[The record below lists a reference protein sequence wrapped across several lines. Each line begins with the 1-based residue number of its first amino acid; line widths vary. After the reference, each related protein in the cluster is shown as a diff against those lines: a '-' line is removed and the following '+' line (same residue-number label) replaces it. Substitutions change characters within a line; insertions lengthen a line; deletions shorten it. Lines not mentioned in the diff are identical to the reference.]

1 MSVHDLRRVVK
12 QISPHPLF
20 SSKWFAMLGSLQHM
34 TDTAVH
40 EQKASATEEGPT
52 GSGTVL
58 ATLWERNELTIR
70 YLLEEGKLNLC
81 LRLMIDFKEM
91 QRQEM
96 FAQALAAAKAEQP
109 QHTFDDLPTIKV
121 KAALYEQCLGMLLS
135 CAFSNVES
143 LQTLDMPALFEH
155 MGKTLT
161 FSLTHPEMVRSPDAD
176 RRQEVLTL
184 HYLAEIFLKIEGL
197 QEDRILDLVSEHNVV
212 NLLLDNVTIYF
223 NEYSVPTK
231 EQACMA
237 LSGIF
242 ATEEYQSSPD
252 RFLATKE
259 DKKKLVNLDNTVFKE
274 QFPDYASKKKVR
286 PLLDAASKCKYQ
298 I

>member
-1 MSVHDLRRVVK
+1 MAGLDLRRVVK

-20 SSKWFAMLGSLQHM
+20 CSKWFAMLSSLQHM

-40 EQKASATEEGPT
+40 EQKASTTAAEAAGGE
-52 GSGTVL
+52 VL

-81 LRLMIDFKEM
+81 LRLMIDFKDM
-91 QRQEM
+91 QRKEQ
-96 FAQALAAAKAEQP
+96 FAAALTTAKAEEP
-109 QHTFDDLPTIKV
+109 GHVFDDLPTIKV
-121 KAALYEQCLGMLLS
+121 KAALYEQCLGLLLS

-155 MGKTLT
+155 MSRTLT
-161 FSLTHPEMVRSPDAD
+161 FSLSHPEMVKSPDAD

-184 HYLAEIFLKIEGL
+184 HYIAEIFAKIEGL
-197 QEDRILDLVSEHNVV
+197 QEDRIMDLIQEHNITSLIIE
-212 NLLLDNVTIYF
+212 NMTIYF
-223 NEYSVPTK
+223 QEYSKPTRQ
-231 EQACMA
+231 QACLA
-237 LSGIF
+237 LSGIMGSEAF
-242 ATEEYQSSPD
+242 KSAPD
-252 RFLATKE
+252 TYLTTKE
-259 DKKKLVNLDNTVFKE
+259 DKQKLVNLDGTVFKE
-274 QFPDYASKKKVR
+274 QFPDYGSKKLVR